1 MRPTIGI
8 LMLDSQFPRIYG
20 DVGNPNTWGF
30 DVAIEVV
37 PKATPQAVVCRGE
50 DLLDQF
56 IMAGQRLVIQGV
68 SGITTTCG
76 FLSIYQDKLS
86 KVLGVPVLTSS
97 LMQVASVNATLPEG
111 KRAAIITISASALTA
126 DYLRAA
132 KVPLDTPIGTTEGGL
147 EFSRCILNDESVLD
161 VDLARK
167 DNVNAA
173 LALVKSDPTIGA
185 LVLECT
191 NMVPYAANIAA
202 ATGMPVYSMYN
213 LISWFEIS
221 LQPPQFCSLTKAQ

>member
-1 MRPTIGI
+1 MQPIIGI
-8 LMLDSQFPRIYG
+8 LMLDSRFPRIYG
-20 DVGNPNTWGF
+20 DVGNPATWGF

-50 DLLDQF
+50 DFLAPF
-56 IMAGQRLVIQGV
+56 IAAGQCLVEQGV

-76 FLSIYQDKLS
+76 FLSIYQDELS
-86 KVLGVPVLTSS
+86 KALNVPVLTSS

-111 KRAAIITISASALTA
+111 KRAAIITISALALTA
-126 DYLRAA
+126 EYLRAA

-147 EFSRCILNDESVLD
+147 EFSRCILNDEPVLD
-161 VDLARK
+161 VDLAKK

-173 LALVKSDPTIGA
+173 LALVKSDPSIGA

-191 NMVPYAANIAA
+191 NMVPYAAAIGI

-213 LISWFEIS
+213 LISWFETS
-221 LQPPQFCSLTKAQ
+221 LAPPAFVN